1 MIIKRM
7 GWNGTI
13 MYIKNIVLEP
23 RRPLS
28 ILCLFIQ
35 FYIHY
40 TFVFM
45 NEYSI
50 NDYFRIIKGKG
61 VNLGKMAC
69 RNPNLTEQEI

>member
-1 MIIKRM
+1 
-7 GWNGTI
+7 

-50 NDYFRIIKGKG
+50 NDYFQNDKGEG
-61 VNLGKMAC
+61 GNFREMAR
-69 RNPNLTEQEI
+69 RNPNLTEQEIEQLLQ

>member
-1 MIIKRM
+1 
-7 GWNGTI
+7 

-50 NDYFRIIKGKG
+50 NDYFQNNKGEG
-61 VNLGKMAC
+61 GNFRENGS
-69 RNPNLTEQEI
+69 